1 MARPRTKPVKFKNGF
16 YIEVR
21 NKGSK
26 TGIKLRKETKEEM
39 RQAAKDLEGIK
50 DVIIYGESKNGK
62 WVNKPES

>member
-39 RQAAKDLEGIK
+39 IQAAKDLDVIK